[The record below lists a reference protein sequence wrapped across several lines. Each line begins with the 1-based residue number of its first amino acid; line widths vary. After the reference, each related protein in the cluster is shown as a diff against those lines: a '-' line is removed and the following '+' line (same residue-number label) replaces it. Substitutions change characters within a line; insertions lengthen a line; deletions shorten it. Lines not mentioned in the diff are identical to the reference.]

1 MSLIKAQEFYDWKKS
16 PVTQAFMLAAKER
29 IQDAMN
35 VLATTAGLNSIE
47 DNYMRGFIQAYREM
61 EEFRIDD
68 LDEEV
73 SN

>member
-29 IQDAMN
+29 IQDAMH